1 MKIDDIEKSVDDL
14 KAMMS
19 SVLVRMKTM
28 ERKVSHIEEF
38 RHFLYPPQYQPFQNF
53 SVEQTCLPA
62 QHPNLPAQQLHIA
75 TQQPNPP
82 VQQPTPPA
90 PANQSNTPA
99 HQQVPPS
106 LYLTPQ
112 SSQSQP
118 QLPVT
123 PTLPNV
129 TPHFVMSQCKAIHF
143 DPKQKYLP
151 STNIQKQKLRS
162 PEDVLQKYS
171 NLRGR
176 AKVGLLTVKLAKEA
190 FFGENVMVMCTVN
203 GKRQLPGL
211 PLAELNSLKQT
222 VFQQFPE
229 FWNNCAEFED
239 VWGVCVD
246 ALNQS
251 CKHTRTM
258 AQKRGLDSAQK

>member
-1 MKIDDIEKSVDDL
+1 MKVDDIEKSVNDL
-14 KAMMS
+14 KAMVS
-19 SVLVRMKTM
+19 SLLVRMETM
-28 ERKVSHIEEF
+28 ERKVTHMEEF
-38 RHFLYPPQYQPFQNF
+38 MHFLQPPRYQPFQDI
-53 SVEQTCLPA
+53 SAEQTS
-62 QHPNLPAQQLHIA
+62 LPAQQLNMAI
-75 TQQPNPP
+75 QKPNPP
-82 VQQPTPPA
+82 IQQPTPPA
-90 PANQSNTPA
+90 PALQPYTPA
-99 HQQVPPS
+99 QKQASPALFSASQPS
-106 LYLTPQ
+106 H
-112 SSQSQP
+112 SQP

-123 PTLPNV
+123 PTLPNAP
-129 TPHFVMSQCKAIHF
+129 PHFVISQCKEIHF

-162 PEDVLQKYS
+162 PEHVLQRYS

-176 AKVGLLTVKLAKEA
+176 AKAGLLTVKLAKEA

-239 VWGVCVD
+239 LWAVCTD